1 MKTHQTRQ
9 KAIVLE
15 AESVASQEVSAGTFA
30 SFQVLLGAD
39 QAMPHF
45 AMRKFRM
52 EAGGGMPLHTN
63 AVEHEQ
69 YVLQGRARLTLGDRV
84 VEVGPHDVVFI
95 PAGLAHDY
103 RVLEAPF
110 EFLCLVPNL
119 PDRVELL
126 ENED

>member
-1 MKTHQTRQ
+1 MNSTRAKQ
-9 KAIVLE
+9 EAIVVG
-15 AESVASQEVSAGTFA
+15 ADSVARQEVRAGTFA
-30 SFQVLLGAD
+30 TTQVLLGSD

-52 EAGGGMPLHTN
+52 GAGGGMPLRTN

-69 YVLQGRARLTLGDRV
+69 YVLQGRARLTLGDRI

-103 RVLEAPF
+103 TVLEAPF

-119 PDRVELL
+119 PDSVKLVKS
-126 ENED
+126 ED